1 MRLEEIKQEINQLDM
16 SEKILLI
23 SDVWDSIAQSNDE
36 LPMPEWQKKELDL
49 RYKSY
54 KAGKQNLHDW
64 ETVHES
70 LRKKYR

>member
-1 MRLEEIKQEINQLDM
+1 MRLEEIRQEINQLDM

-36 LPMPEWQKKELDL
+36 LPMTEWQKKELDL
-49 RYKSY
+49 RYESY